1 MCFPRYGR
9 GDCSEFGGCGEAR
22 GAGQC
27 EGGLCACAPG
37 FCGANCSGV
46 LRCMHWDVGAGEW
59 TSYGL
64 VTTAPAAYTAARDG
78 FLHCRTE
85 SLMATSFAGVC
96 VHDYIEPPSLSNVS
110 EHVFGQNVEQGFAGL
125 DSGTIAAVLTLLL
138 CTFANVYTVRW
149 ARQHRQQ
156 KTVPRGQRDPVWWPI
171 IKRVTYLCL
180 MFCQNLVVSVFVIS
194 WRLVNLVLASASVV
208 LLMPLVALLWL
219 VVGLKNALVRAWVQL
234 VRSLLFAAVGVGV
247 SVLRTEERFL
257 DVLVSV
263 SVAISN
269 ALVKSKLVAVWLV
282 LWIYMCT
289 RDWLIGRYVSIKKRI
304 ASAIAAWKA
313 RQERLKRER
322 LRRAEEARV
331 LYCTAVVSSLV
342 RAAAIAVEK
351 DRLQL
356 ERERIALERRLEA
369 ERKAAELAAAK
380 EAELQRKRLERAA
393 AQAALEEK
401 WRLEAEA
408 ARAAREAEAA
418 RRRVELLAAKEALEH
433 RRRLETAAE
442 AAAAATAAQK
452 VTTALLSRVAELKR
466 KRAVTKGGLSAEEKA
481 ELAFDES
488 NLTELLSEAK
498 RLDALAL
505 AAKQEVDKHEK
516 EKAAAIAAAEVAAVL
531 KESAVVQARFAELT
545 LKQEVGELSAAET
558 AELASAK
565 ASLTELETKAQS
577 LEASASA
584 AHDAVSKQPLAD
596 LLDSGD
602 ETVTKL
608 NETAGLAK
616 VTEDRP
622 AIRSKNY
629 LALSI
634 PPISNVLAPARAA
647 NSFMQPMQPLVS
659 GSLAHGRLPTLTIDL
674 AYAGS
679 ILDRERN
686 GFNMIAPAP
695 LPDPKEM
702 LTSAKNAASA
712 AAASAMAGMQPLQRS
727 MQPMISG
734 RIPMD
739 DALRQL
745 SMSSLTGGAGRL
757 GAGIGGAGACVGA
770 LSKGLTPSVSMPAC
784 GSAGAN
790 AKLTCRR
797 MPVRSGIVPVQPPP
811 SDTDRGTSA
820 ASSLFTSDLTPRG
833 EQRIIMPAEQR
844 RGELDTPAM
853 SSFLGTDLGL
863 GGRSSRPGS
872 AVERPPP
879 PRVAAP
885 PHMPASLS
893 EFLEPGRLS
902 HARMNMGTVFAQAG
916 PQLYRSQASSSLF
929 TAARPGAPSDGVVPM
944 HTRRTAPT
952 LQVPNLEVLNTSID
966 AAEGEDWE
974 YGSAVFDAEQLARGA
989 VRAARGLFQRPPPS
1003 PDPRA
1008 QPAPPA
1014 SRRPPPSPPMS
1025 PPQVPDSTPL
1035 ASRARIR
1042 PAFERWSNR
1051 DASVERSRGPPPPGF
1066 HLQAGFLVN
1075 RAPAAPRPSRILD
1088 KDGSPLSPGQ
1098 AYLAQ
1103 QRLSSGGLTVAPTRN
1118 SRTPTQTRSHRGD
1131 VGPATAPLARQ
1142 AEPSK
1147 VYKSGRVLFL
1157 RPSPSRLKA
1166 SSLLKAEEAEQRQA
1180 GQLNWRIPRR
1190 AASSFVVAKP
1200 APALELDPDE
1210 ERLKEELEQFA
1221 LFSDVDVFTTR
1232 CDRGYLDALV
1242 RWHTVFATV
1251 CQPHPAIGTHHP
1263 IDLEQQ
1269 VQCFWTCVLVEFAL
1283 AASLSTS
1290 RDPADFFLSSA
1301 FTDGALAAFI
1311 AGAVGLLG
1319 CRAVFVLCGTAGRGH
1334 LRNGRVPPPR
1344 GWDIGIEFLSPERRV
1359 FCRSLGGNVAFL
1371 ARWLRAAAGW
1381 VLAWAISVLAAA
1393 IAAERIVGQTARP
1406 LARTFASWG
1415 FAQIVA
1421 WLIVEPLGVA
1431 LLVACVRLTRYACG
1445 RARTVPFI
1453 TPTTAM
1459 PSRLPPPAGAHND
1472 KQLADVPVLSPQKPK
1487 LTRPFTRADWWA
1499 ARPHLLRLLRHTKAR
1514 HSSAAAKYQVE
1525 LG

>member
-1 MCFPRYGR
+1 
-9 GDCSEFGGCGEAR
+9 
-22 GAGQC
+22 
-27 EGGLCACAPG
+27 
-37 FCGANCSGV
+37 
-46 LRCMHWDVGAGEW
+46 
-59 TSYGL
+59 
-64 VTTAPAAYTAARDG
+64 
-78 FLHCRTE
+78 
-85 SLMATSFAGVC
+85 
-96 VHDYIEPPSLSNVS
+96 
-110 EHVFGQNVEQGFAGL
+110 
-125 DSGTIAAVLTLLL
+125 
-138 CTFANVYTVRW
+138 
-149 ARQHRQQ
+149 
-156 KTVPRGQRDPVWWPI
+156 
-171 IKRVTYLCL
+171 
-180 MFCQNLVVSVFVIS
+180 
-194 WRLVNLVLASASVV
+194 
-208 LLMPLVALLWL
+208 
-219 VVGLKNALVRAWVQL
+219 VQL
-234 VRSLLFAAVGVGV
+234 VRSLIFAAVGVGV

-263 SVAISN
+263 AVAISN

-289 RDWLIGRYVSIKKRI
+289 RDWLIDRHVAVKKKI

-313 RQERLKRER
+313 RQERLKQER

-331 LYCTAVVSSLV
+331 LYCTAVVKSLI
-342 RAAAIAVEK
+342 RAAAIAVERE
-351 DRLQL
+351 RLRL

-369 ERKAAELAAAK
+369 ERMAAELAAAK

-408 ARAAREAEAA
+408 ARAVIEAEAE

-433 RRRLETAAE
+433 RRRLDRAAE
-442 AAAAATAAQK
+442 AAAAATAASN
-452 VTTALLSRVAELKR
+452 VMTALLSRVAEHKR

-481 ELAFDES
+481 ELAFDEAS
-488 NLTELLSEAK
+488 LMELKSEAK

-505 AAKQEVDKHEK
+505 AAKQEVDKHEQ
-516 EKAAAIAAAEVAAVL
+516 EKAAAIASAEVAAVL
-531 KESAVVQARFAELT
+531 KETAAVQARFAELT
-545 LKQEVGELSAAET
+545 RKQEAGELRAAEI
-558 AELASAK
+558 AELTSAK
-565 ASLTELETKAQS
+565 ARLTELETKAQS
-577 LEASASA
+577 LEALASA
-584 AHDAVSKQPLAD
+584 ADDAVSKQPLAD
-596 LLDSGD
+596 LLDGGD
-602 ETVTKL
+602 EP
-608 NETAGLAK
+608 AGSAK
-616 VTEDRP
+616 VTEQP
-622 AIRSKNY
+622 PIRSKNY

-634 PPISNVLAPARAA
+634 PPISSVLAPARAA
-647 NSFMQPMQPLVS
+647 NSFMQPMRPLVS
-659 GSLAHGRLPTLTIDL
+659 GSLALGRLPTLTIDL

-686 GFNMIAPAP
+686 GFNTIAPAP
-695 LPDPKEM
+695 LPDPMEM
-702 LTSAKNAASA
+702 LTSAKNAASV

-745 SMSSLTGGAGRL
+745 SMSSLTGGAGRFGAGMSAGI

-770 LSKGLTPSVSMPAC
+770 LSKGLTPSASMPAC

-790 AKLTCRR
+790 AKLACRR
-797 MPVRSGIVPVQPPP
+797 MPVHSGIVPVQPPP

-833 EQRIIMPAEQR
+833 EQRIMMPAEQR

-885 PHMPASLS
+885 PHIPASFS

-929 TAARPGAPSDGVVPM
+929 TAARPGAPSGSVVPM

-952 LQVPNLEVLNTSID
+952 LQVPNLEILNTSID
-966 AAEGEDWE
+966 AAEGDDWE
-974 YGSAVFDAEQLARGA
+974 YGSAVFEAEQFARGA

-1008 QPAPPA
+1008 QPAPSPP
-1014 SRRPPPSPPMS
+1014 RRPPPSPPMS
-1025 PPQVPDSTPL
+1025 PPQVPNSPTR
-1035 ASRARIR
+1035 ASRVRTR
-1042 PAFERWSNR
+1042 PAFDRWTHR

-1066 HLQAGFLVN
+1066 HRQAGFLVN
-1075 RAPAAPRPSRILD
+1075 RAPAAPHLSRILNE
-1088 KDGSPLSPGQ
+1088 DGSPLSPGQ

-1103 QRLSSGGLTVAPTRN
+1103 QLLSSGGLSVSPTRT
-1118 SRTPTQTRSHRGD
+1118 SCTPTQTKSQRCD

-1142 AEPSK
+1142 AEPTK

-1157 RPSPSRLKA
+1157 RPSPSRL
-1166 SSLLKAEEAEQRQA
+1166 LKAEEAEQRQA
-1180 GQLNWRIPRR
+1180 GQLNWRVPSR

-1210 ERLKEELEQFA
+1210 ERLQKELEQFA

-1232 CDRGYLDALV
+1232 CDRGYLDAFV
-1242 RWHTVFATV
+1242 RWHTVFAIV
-1251 CQPHPAIGTHHP
+1251 CQPHPAIGAHHP

-1290 RDPADFFLSSA
+1290 RAPGDFFLSSA

-1319 CRAVFVLCGTAGRGH
+1319 CRAVFVLCGTAGRGR
-1334 LRNGRVPPPR
+1334 LRNGRVSPPR

-1371 ARWLRAAAGW
+1371 ARWLRAAMGW

-1459 PSRLPPPAGAHND
+1459 PSRVPTPAGAHND
-1472 KQLADVPVLSPQKPK
+1472 RQLADVPVLSPLKPK
-1487 LTRPFTRADWWA
+1487 QTRPFTRADWWA
-1499 ARPHLLRLLRHTKAR
+1499 TRPHLPRLLRLSKAR
-1514 HSSAAAKYQVE
+1514 FSSAAAKYQVE
-1525 LG
+1525 